1 MRRITRRI
9 VASLLT
15 VAAVASPAVAQQT
28 CSPLFLG
35 SGVALPSPPVV
46 VTTQVTPGHHAAG
59 TCPNGY
65 CTFAFTVDVE
75 VWSAAGGQTFEVCFN
90 PPVPPLCVPYNIPV
104 DPAKPAVTQLMSQGF
119 SVGVQ
124 CGQVQHIEL
133 QLIQL
138 LGPLP
143 IVTIDMTCG
152 TGC

>member
-1 MRRITRRI
+1 MD
-9 VASLLT
+9 L
-15 VAAVASPAVAQQT
+15 
-28 CSPLFLG
+28 
-35 SGVALPSPPVV
+35 
-46 VTTQVTPGHHAAG
+46 
-59 TCPNGY
+59 
-65 CTFAFTVDVE
+65 
-75 VWSAAGGQTFEVCFN
+75 
-90 PPVPPLCVPYNIPV
+90 
-104 DPAKPAVTQLMSQGF
+104 AKPAVTQLMSQGF